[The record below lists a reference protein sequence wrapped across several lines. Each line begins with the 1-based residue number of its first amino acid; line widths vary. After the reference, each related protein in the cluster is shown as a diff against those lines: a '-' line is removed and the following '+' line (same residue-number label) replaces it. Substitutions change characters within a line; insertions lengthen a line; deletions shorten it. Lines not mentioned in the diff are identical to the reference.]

1 MADFSLT
8 KTDWDQALAPFLPA
22 GYQQQAES
30 FLNEVYQDPQKPVY
44 PKRENV
50 FLAFEKTPLAQT
62 EVVILGQDPYHGEN
76 QAQGLAF
83 SVPDFLPAPPS
94 LCNILKELASD
105 IGSVRPSHD
114 LTTWASQGVLLLNT
128 VFTVAAGQANSHQKQ
143 GWEELSDAAIKA
155 ASADQRLKVFILW
168 GKPAQ
173 QRARLIDT
181 ERHLILMAPHPSP
194 LAAYRGFFGS
204 KPFSKANAFLERHQE
219 VPVNWLK

>member
-8 KTDWDQALAPFLPA
+8 KTDWDQALAPLLPIV
-22 GYQQQAES
+22 YQHRAES
-30 FLNEVYQDPQKPVY
+30 FLSEIYQNPQKPVY
-44 PKRENV
+44 PQRENV

-62 EVVILGQDPYHGEN
+62 KVVILGQDPYHGES

-83 SVPDFLPAPPS
+83 SVPDTLAAPPS
-94 LCNILKELASD
+94 LRNILKELASD
-105 IGSVRPSHD
+105 VGFNRSSHD

-128 VFTVAAGQANSHQKQ
+128 VLTVAAGQANSHQKK

-155 ASADQRLKVFILW
+155 ASADQRPKVFILW

-173 QRARLIDT
+173 QKARLIDA
-181 ERHLILMAPHPSP
+181 EKHLILMAPHPSP

-204 KPFSKANAFLERHQE
+204 KPFSKTNAFLERHQE